1 MSSLTIDKVSAQS
14 DIVSP
19 PELVIYQN
27 YYVQKLQSVEVIKTL
42 KSDVML
48 NQYSNQV
55 TKSKY

>member
-55 TKSKY
+55 TRSKY

>member
-1 MSSLTIDKVSAQS
+1 MSSLTIHKVSAQS

>member
-27 YYVQKLQSVEVIKTL
+27 YNVQKLQSVEVIKTL